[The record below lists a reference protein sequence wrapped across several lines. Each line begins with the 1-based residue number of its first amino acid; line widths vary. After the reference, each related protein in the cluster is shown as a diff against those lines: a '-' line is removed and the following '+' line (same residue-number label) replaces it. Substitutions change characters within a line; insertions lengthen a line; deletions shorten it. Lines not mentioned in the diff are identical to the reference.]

1 MERMLL
7 PSLMCLSPRDLETAL
22 RLFEKNGIPALHVDV
37 MDGHFVP
44 NLQLGV
50 SYCQYLREMTKLPL
64 DYHLMVEDPARMLEW
79 FPIREGDWVSVH
91 VETDR
96 HIARTLARIRDLGA
110 HPMVALNPATPL
122 CMAEECFPLVD
133 GVLLMTVN
141 PGFAG
146 QKLVPSTIGKICRLR
161 AMLDEGGY
169 GDLRIETDGNV
180 SEENLLRMRNSGADM
195 FVIGTSGFLNTRDPR
210 EMEAGIQHF
219 QSLIWPETDAPE
231 SAVGPLKEMA
241 ERNARIRR
249 ERTEAQELREQKKRA
264 AEKRADKAEGE
275 EQTS

>member
-7 PSLMCLSPRDLETAL
+7 PSLMCVSPRDLEDTL

-50 SYCQYLREMTKLPL
+50 SYCQYLREMTTLPF

-79 FPIREGDWVSVH
+79 FPIKEGDWVSVH
-91 VETDR
+91 VEADR
-96 HIARTLARIRDLGA
+96 HIARTLARIREKGA

-122 CMAEECFPLVD
+122 FMAEECFPLVD

-146 QKLVPSTIGKICRLR
+146 QKLVPSTVGKICRLR
-161 AMLDEGGY
+161 AMLDEGGF
-169 GDLRIETDGNV
+169 GDVRIETDGNV
-180 SEENLLRMRNSGADM
+180 SEQNLLRMRNSGADM
-195 FVIGTSGFLNTRDPR
+195 FVIGTSGFLGTRDPR
-210 EMEAGIQHF
+210 ETEAGIQRF
-219 QSLIWPETDAPE
+219 QSLVWPERNAPE
-231 SAVGPLKEMA
+231 SAAGPLKEMT

-249 ERTEAQELREQKKRA
+249 ERAESEAKRQEAKKCAPQGDAPDRA
-264 AEKRADKAEGE
+264 
-275 EQTS
+275 

>member
-7 PSLMCLSPRDLETAL
+7 PSLMCVSPRDLEDTL

-44 NLQLGV
+44 NLQLGA
-50 SYCQYLREMTKLPL
+50 SYCQYLREMTSLPL

-79 FPIREGDWVSVH
+79 FPIKEGDWVSVH
-91 VETDR
+91 AEVDR
-96 HIARTLARIRDLGA
+96 HLARTLARIRELGA

-122 CMAEECFPLVD
+122 CMAEEVFSAVD

-146 QKLVPSTIGKICRLR
+146 QTLVPSTIGKICRLR
-161 AMLDEGGY
+161 AMLDEEGF
-169 GDLRIETDGNV
+169 GDVRIETDGNV
-180 SEENLLRMRNSGADM
+180 SEQNLLRMRNSGADM
-195 FVIGTSGFLNTRDPR
+195 FVIGTSGFLGTRDLG
-210 EMEAGIQHF
+210 EMEAGIQRF
-219 QSLIWPETDAPE
+219 QSLVWPESDAPE
-231 SAVGPLKEMA
+231 SAAGPLKEMT

-249 ERTEAQELREQKKRA
+249 EKAEAEEKRRA
-264 AEKRADKAEGE
+264 AAASAPE
-275 EQTS
+275 EETEE